1 LIEDPAL
8 GIVLLSGS
16 GTYVSSR
23 GRHFGFVRL
32 RFIAG
37 LIALLSF
44 TLQTYV
50 VQTHIHVPG
59 VEISGFGQVNHPS
72 PLDKNSQD
80 DCPICQA
87 FAMAGTFVTPA
98 LIILALALSF
108 IDASPFI
115 ALRTEAGAPLARNW
129 QSRAPPQH

>member
-1 LIEDPAL
+1 
-8 GIVLLSGS
+8 V
-16 GTYVSSR
+16 SR
-23 GRHFGFVRL
+23 GDRHLGFARV
-32 RFIAG
+32 RFIAA
-37 LIALLSF
+37 LIALFSF

-59 VEISGFGQVNHPS
+59 VEIGSFGQVNHPS
-72 PLDKNSQD
+72 PLDNKNSQD

-108 IDASPFI
+108 IDVSPFV
-115 ALRTEAGAPLARNW
+115 ALRTEAGPPLARNW
-129 QSRAPPQH
+129 QSRAPPHH

>member
-1 LIEDPAL
+1 MR
-8 GIVLLSGS
+8 SGD
-16 GTYVSSR
+16 
-23 GRHFGFVRL
+23 RHFGLGRV
-32 RFIAG
+32 RFIAA

-59 VEISGFGQVNHPS
+59 VEIGSFGQVNHPS

-115 ALRTEAGAPLARNW
+115 ALRIETGPPLARNW
-129 QSRAPPQH
+129 QSRAPPHH

>member
-1 LIEDPAL
+1 MS
-8 GIVLLSGS
+8 SGN
-16 GTYVSSR
+16 
-23 GRHFGFVRL
+23 RHFGLGRA
-32 RFIAG
+32 RFIAA

-115 ALRTEAGAPLARNW
+115 AIRTKAAPALARNW
-129 QSRAPPQH
+129 QSRAPPHH

>member
-1 LIEDPAL
+1 MS
-8 GIVLLSGS
+8 SGD
-16 GTYVSSR
+16 
-23 GRHFGFVRL
+23 RHFGLGRV
-32 RFIAG
+32 RFIAA

-59 VEISGFGQVNHPS
+59 VEISGLGQVTHPS
-72 PLDKNSQD
+72 PLDNKNSQD

-87 FAMAGTFVTPA
+87 FATAGSFVTPA

-115 ALRTEAGAPLARNW
+115 ALRTKSGPPPARNW
-129 QSRAPPQH
+129 QSRAPPNH